1 MTEDG
6 CSDTYQNEEEDEEDE
21 DDEEEENDDEIAKN
35 AEE

>member
-35 AEE
+35 AE